1 MKKLSNKDL
10 LEKIREKLD
19 KKETRRCN
27 HIYEIKDKN
36 KILSKLKKKD
46 ELYKNN
52 GKIYAR
58 CSLKCDGQRPTCERH
73 IEKESPDISS
83 FIPLN
88 YETYISNFEEKE
100 LSSESSESSES
111 LSSYEE
117 ECELIGRLNGI
128 EYFSNSKEEIICIN
142 SNNYGEVV
150 GKKGDKLWQKLGANH
165 TPTLHPPKKIDGF

>member
-83 FIPLN
+83 FIPLD
-88 YETYISNFEEKE
+88 YESYISKKEE
-100 LSSESSESSES
+100 LSEDSDSS

-165 TPTLHPPKKIDGF
+165 TPTLQHPKKIDGF